1 MTVSYIRY
9 SSAVFAEVAELVDAL
24 RSGRSGG
31 DPVEVQVLSSA
42 HSTVMALP
50 QHKKVFYN
58 LLANTLAGNITNF
71 FVWFVLTFWVFLETQ
86 SVLAT
91 SWVAGSFTVANMLS
105 ALFFGTI
112 VDHNRKKTAMLYS
125 IFASLA
131 AYLIGAA
138 IYFTT
143 PPEAFKS
150 IASPQLWF
158 LIVILICGSVAGNLR
173 MIALTTSVTMLFTEG
188 RDKANGMVGAV
199 QGISFGATSI
209 FSGLSVGLLGMGFS
223 IVAAVAVTVMA
234 LLHLLFVSLPE
245 PEIVHTEDKPK
256 RMDLKGT
263 IAAVALVPG
272 LFALIFFTTFNNF
285 LGGVFMSL
293 MDAYGLSLMSVEAWG
308 IMLSALSFGFII
320 GSTYIAK
327 FGLGNN
333 PLKRMLMVNVITW
346 TTCIFFVIQPSII
359 LLGLGMLIWMTLMPF
374 VEASEHTI
382 MQKVVPYERQGRV
395 FGFAMSVE
403 SAATPITAFLMGP
416 LAQFVFI
423 PFMTTGA
430 GVALIGDWFGTGPD
444 RGIALVFIAAGAV
457 GLLATLLAFRSRA
470 YRVLSKHILEAPEP
484 APVANEAA
492 V

>member
-1 MTVSYIRY
+1 MTHN
-9 SSAVFAEVAELVDAL
+9 
-24 RSGRSGG
+24 
-31 DPVEVQVLSSA
+31 P
-42 HSTVMALP
+42 
-50 QHKKVFYN
+50 HKIFYN

-71 FVWFVLTFWVFLETQ
+71 FVWFVLTFWVFIETQ

-91 SWVAGSFTVANMLS
+91 SWVAGAFTIGNMVS
-105 ALFFGTI
+105 ALFFGNI

-125 IFASLA
+125 IVVSLA
-131 AYLIGAA
+131 AYCLGAA
-138 IYFTT
+138 LYFST

-150 IASPQLWF
+150 ITSPELWF
-158 LIVILICGSVAGNLR
+158 LIAILICGSVAGNLR

-188 RDKANGMVGAV
+188 RDKANGMVGMV
-199 QGISFGATSI
+199 QGLSFGVTSI

-223 IVAAVAVTVMA
+223 ILAAITVTVLT

-245 PEIVHTEDKPK
+245 PEIVHTEEKPK
-256 RMDLKGT
+256 KMDLKGT
-263 IAAVALVPG
+263 IAAIALVPG
-272 LFALIFFTTFNNF
+272 LFTLIFFTTFNNF
-285 LGGVFMSL
+285 LGGVFMAL
-293 MDAYGLSLMSVEAWG
+293 MDAYGLSMMSVQAWG
-308 IMLSALSFGFII
+308 IMLSVLSFGFIL

-327 FGLGNN
+327 FGLGKN
-333 PLKRMLMVNVITW
+333 PLKRMLMVNIITW

-359 LLGLGMLIWMTLMPF
+359 LLGLGMLVWMALIPF

-382 MQKVVPYERQGRV
+382 MQKVVPFERQGRV

-430 GVALIGDWFGTGPD
+430 GVALIGDWFGVGPA
-444 RGIALVFIAAGAV
+444 RGIALVFIAAGIV
-457 GLLATLLAFRSRA
+457 GLCVTLLAFRSRA
-470 YRVLSKHILEAPEP
+470 YKVLSKHILEAPEP
-484 APVANEAA
+484 IPVANEAA

>member
-1 MTVSYIRY
+1 
-9 SSAVFAEVAELVDAL
+9 
-24 RSGRSGG
+24 
-31 DPVEVQVLSSA
+31 
-42 HSTVMALP
+42 MALP
-50 QHKKVFYN
+50 QNKRVFYN

-91 SWVAGSFTVANMLS
+91 SWVAGAFTVGNMVS

-125 IFASLA
+125 IIASLA
-131 AYLIGAA
+131 FYALGAA
-138 IYFTT
+138 VYFST
-143 PPEAFKS
+143 PSEAFKEL
-150 IASPQLWF
+150 ASPQLWA
-158 LIVILICGSVAGNLR
+158 LIAVLICGSVAGNLR
-173 MIALTTSVTMLFTEG
+173 MIALSTSVTMLFTEG
-188 RDKANGMVGAV
+188 KDKANGMIGTV
-199 QGISFGATSI
+199 QGISFGVTSI

-223 IVAAVAVTVMA
+223 VLAAIAVTV
-234 LLHLLFVSLPE
+234 LTLIHILFVSLPE
-245 PEIVHTEDKPK
+245 PEIVHTEEKPK
-256 RMDLKGT
+256 NMDLKGT
-263 IAAVALVPG
+263 IAAIALVPG

-285 LGGVFMSL
+285 LGGVFMAL

-308 IMLSALSFGFII
+308 IMLSVLSFGFII
-320 GSTYIAK
+320 GSAYIAK

-333 PLKRMLMVNVITW
+333 PLKRMLTVNIITW

-359 LLGLGMLIWMTLMPF
+359 LLGIGMLIWMALVPF

-382 MQKVVPYERQGRV
+382 MQKVVPFDRQGRV
-395 FGFAMSVE
+395 FGFALSVE

-430 GVALIGDWFGTGPD
+430 GVALIGDWFGTGPA
-444 RGIALVFIAAGAV
+444 RGIALVFIFAGIV
-457 GLLATLLAFRSRA
+457 GLLVTVLALRSRS
-470 YRVLSKHILEAPEP
+470 YSILSKHILEAPEP